1 MIDMIKNHKTTTL
14 LVAIAAIAATLL
26 ATGSVTVASNHP
38 AFAWKDKEYKKDKYQ
53 RDENKYQNDGSENS
67 GTSNSLAQ
75 SVEQNCQT
83 AGGTSPITAS
93 CTAAITGTITNSG
106 GNTMACTTITIPP
119 TTINVTSAS
128 GGPPVPVELHKP
140 ETLPCDIGKSILL
153 TIGIGTPGID
163 VFVTFTPRP
172 STGVCPENSVPAVGN
187 NGAPFCA
194 SFETG
199 M

>member
-26 ATGSVTVASNHP
+26 AAGSVTVASNHS

-83 AGGTSPITAS
+83 AGGTSPISGS
-93 CTAAITGTITNSG
+93 CIATVTGTITNSG
-106 GNTMACTTITIPP
+106 D
-119 TTINVTSAS
+119 V
-128 GGPPVPVELHKP
+128 V
-140 ETLPCDIGKSILL
+140 GK
-153 TIGIGTPGID
+153 
-163 VFVTFTPRP
+163 
-172 STGVCPENSVPAVGN
+172 
-187 NGAPFCA
+187 
-194 SFETG
+194 
-199 M
+199 